1 VTPLRFNEASKGI
14 EPAPAAGRVI
24 LCWWRGIQG
33 CGLGIDSK
41 PAALITDVKIKKPAG
56 WRAFLFVKWMG
67 WQDSNLR
74 MTESKSVVLPLDDTP
89 SSENEA

>member
-41 PAALITDVKIKKPAG
+41 PAAPITDVKIKKPAG

-67 WQDSNLR
+67 WQDCLGL
-74 MTESKSVVLPLDDTP
+74 LPSPREQARGLP
-89 SSENEA
+89 AVALK

>member
-1 VTPLRFNEASKGI
+1 LIGTNELEACRSDRRCKNKKS
-14 EPAPAAGRVI
+14 PP
-24 LCWWRGIQG
+24 RGE
-33 CGLGIDSK
+33 L
-41 PAALITDVKIKKPAG
+41 
-56 WRAFLFVKWMG
+56 FLFLKWMG